1 MINLLQKPYP
11 LLESTP
17 ARWRMCIVFSV
28 FVGLFLF
35 VFRPFG
41 IGSSPGSMLNIALA
55 YAAVCFGLMVFLNLL
70 LVPLLPGLFKE
81 SAWTTGHQIFWTLV
95 NVLVIGLGNLL
106 LTNWLFEARLSWENL
121 LIFEA
126 YTLAIGFFPVT
137 VSFVLNQIRLER
149 HYLEKSGQLNAQLTV
164 SPPLARATGQVVL
177 SSDNQ
182 GENLALNV
190 SDFVLALAADN
201 YVEVHF
207 LAGNTL
213 KKALLRTT
221 LSRLSAELAEHP
233 ACWRCHKSYVV
244 NQAFVDRF
252 TGNAQGYKL
261 HLQAMD
267 FLVPVSRSLH
277 AELQQRFDS
286 KD

>member
-1 MINLLQKPYP
+1 MFNLFQKPYP
-11 LLESTP
+11 LLESQA
-17 ARWRMCIVFSV
+17 ARWWMCFVFSA
-28 FVGLFLF
+28 FVGLFLYI
-35 VFRPFG
+35 FRPFG
-41 IGSSPGSMLNIALA
+41 IGSSTGAMGSIALA
-55 YAAVCFGLMVFLNLL
+55 YAGVCFTLMLILNVL
-70 LVPLLPGLFKE
+70 LVPLLPDLFKE
-81 SAWTTGHQIFWTLV
+81 SQWTTGHQIFWTLV

-106 LTNWLFEARLSWENL
+106 LTNWLFQARLSWENL

-149 HYLEKSGQLNAQLTV
+149 HYREKSGQLNAQLTV
-164 SPPLARATGQVVL
+164 SPPLAKATGQVVL

-207 LAGNTL
+207 LAGNII

-261 HLQAMD
+261 HLQAID

-277 AELQQRFDS
+277 AELHQRFGT
-286 KD
+286 KG